1 MTKKIAILTGISASA
16 IFFAQDVSTIRNTTE
31 IYDNNII
38 TGTARYSAMAGSM
51 GALGGDISSLNS
63 NPAGLGVFI
72 TSDANISLLINSTKT
87 TSSLAGRTTEN
98 SIDKTTL
105 GQVGGV
111 LSFQTEN
118 NSPWKFI
125 NIGINLINEKIDN
138 RIQSPS
144 NHAIIL
150 HRTTD
155 DKMIYSGHR
164 FGNSNSTPNNLLYS
178 GHQFE
183 RIGSRSK
190 LNLGLGATYEN
201 KIYIGAGINISSLN
215 VEQYDELYL
224 TLQNSSPESSAY
236 FKKQNTP
243 FKEDATGFSISAGVI
258 GKINHQIRLGA
269 SLESPTWY
277 SIDRDY
283 NYYVNN
289 ITSKSSAIY
298 SYTGSENRNVRTP
311 GKLTLSGAFIPN
323 KNFAFNVDYRVDLG
337 KPHFSNNGEAET
349 QLNNFY
355 KSTYKAQNELR
366 FGAEYRVKGF
376 RARGGY
382 AFTTSPFR
390 NYSYTE
396 NNFSII
402 DANGNQSSHGKIS
415 NYIVGKSQVLSGGVG
430 YDFKSFYIDATYQH
444 VTYTYTNPFLDG
456 LYTLSTSTNAY
467 YTYSNTSV
475 ISNAKTKRGNI
486 MLTLGWKF

>member
-1 MTKKIAILTGISASA
+1 MTKKIAILTGISASTV
-16 IFFAQDVSTIRNTTE
+16 FFAQDISTIRNTTE

-38 TGTARYSAMAGSM
+38 TGTARYSSMAGSM

-98 SIDKTTL
+98 SIDKTNL

-118 NSPWKFI
+118 HNSWKFI
-125 NIGINLINEKIDN
+125 NIGINLVNEKIDN
-138 RIQSPS
+138 RIQSPA
-144 NHAIIL
+144 NHSIIL
-150 HRTTD
+150 HRTVD
-155 DKMIYSGHR
+155 NQAVYFGHQ
-164 FGNSNSTPNNLLYS
+164 FGNSSSANNLLYS

-190 LNLGLGATYEN
+190 LNLGLGTNYEN

-289 ITSKSSAIY
+289 ITSKSSAIH
-298 SYTGSENRNVRTP
+298 SYTGSESRNVRTP

-323 KNFAFNVDYRVDLG
+323 KNFAFNVDYRMDLG
-337 KPHFSNNGEAET
+337 KPHFSSNGE
-349 QLNNFY
+349 
-355 KSTYKAQNELR
+355 STYKAQNELK
-366 FGAEYRVKGF
+366 FGAEYRIKGF

-402 DANGNQSSHGKIS
+402 DANENQSSHGKIS

-444 VTYTYTNPFLDG
+444 VTYTYANPFLDG
-456 LYTLSTSTNAY
+456 LYVLSASANAY
-467 YTYSNTSV
+467 YTYSNTSI

-486 MLTLGWKF
+486 ILTLGWKF